1 MQLTE
6 SKRKIAPFVEN
17 ITESTTACLIMMVQG
32 NLWRSRSAIRSWICG
47 AVYPREADIRTLN
60 SVAVDHVLE
69 IFDSTINNHRSD
81 EDECDAYHHPLSR
94 PPVKHYAVDDCRVQL
109 FTCIQPHK
117 VWCV

>member
-69 IFDSTINNHRSD
+69 IFDSTINNH
-81 EDECDAYHHPLSR
+81 HPLSR